1 MYYGRVL
8 LILGIINGG
17 LGLQLASDSPA
28 YSRAGEIAYSVVAGV
43 AGLMLLAIM
52 AFTFRQHS
60 KTVKTAHEAPSS

>member
-43 AGLMLLAIM
+43 GGLILLAII
-52 AFTFRQHS
+52 AFTFRQSS
-60 KTVKTAHEAPSS
+60 KVAKTEREVTSS